1 MTEPQFLTM
10 AVGSAAEPGSRT
22 ASPAAVL
29 LADPSMPAGEAKPIS
44 PEARP
49 SAWRRG
55 SEAAW
60 HRALGQRTADVQR
73 CADQATGAIER
84 LAVAV
89 NIDRAGRVSAHV
101 EGADDNPL
109 SRCLDVVLKHTPLA
123 APREP
128 TSFVHIFKLRT
139 TPRP

>member
-1 MTEPQFLTM
+1 M
-10 AVGSAAEPGSRT
+10 AAGSATELPPETGSRT
-22 ASPAAVL
+22 SAPAAAPF
-29 LADPSMPAGEAKPIS
+29 ADHSTPAGETKAS
-44 PEARP
+44 T
-49 SAWRRG
+49 RG
-55 SEAAW
+55 RDPKAAW
-60 HRALGQRTADVQR
+60 HRALGLRTADVQR
-73 CADQATGAIER
+73 CADQATGSIAR

-89 NIDRAGRVSAHV
+89 NIDSAGRVSAHV

-109 SRCLDVVLKHTPLA
+109 SRCLDVVFKHTPLA